1 MSSSFPAD
9 ISDRDY
15 SEWNPAGFG
24 DGAMERIFVLVTGIT
39 EVLVFAAFAAA
50 MLVVVCAAV

>member
-1 MSSSFPAD
+1 
-9 ISDRDY
+9 
-15 SEWNPAGFG
+15 
-24 DGAMERIFVLVTGIT
+24 MERIFVLVTGIT